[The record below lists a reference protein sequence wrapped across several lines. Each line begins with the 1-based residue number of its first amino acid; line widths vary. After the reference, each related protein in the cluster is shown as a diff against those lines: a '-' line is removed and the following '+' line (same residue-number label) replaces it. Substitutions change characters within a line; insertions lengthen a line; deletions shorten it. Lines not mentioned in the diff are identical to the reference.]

1 MAKRI
6 ERLTLRGFRGASR
19 PVEFTFDP
27 QAPITLI
34 FGENG
39 TGKSTVCDAIDFI
52 CNARFGSLQEKS
64 ASMRVSDAVVAL
76 GATSGD
82 LEVQLTAAGNAWTGK
97 LRGTKADIKGP
108 DDRPT
113 AHILRRVDIT
123 RVVEAAPK
131 EKYEAL
137 KLFITAPRIEKAEK
151 ALRDAINAVKKQ
163 IDEAGRA
170 KAQADAALETLWQSA
185 GAPAGSTASGWAEDV
200 AAQDV
205 STIAQRITEAQRR
218 MDALANAARL
228 ARSALDA
235 RTAREAAAAQLHEL
249 DTQMAQAQNS
259 AAQRN
264 AGLARLLRE
273 AKSFLAG
280 GSDTDSDACPMC
292 GQPASAAH
300 LRAHVDAQLAELTAL
315 LDLQTRHDQASAK
328 LGSAR
333 AVQDA
338 AEKAVLAAT
347 GAAALDDAL
356 AQAARAEADR
366 AALQR
371 EIDGEQRVVAQHSAV
386 RAHLDVIR
394 TRAAPLATGFA
405 TQLKLEQMLEVV
417 ESRRKA
423 YVDSLLQD
431 ISATVDDLYSRIH
444 PSEDL
449 GEVKFYLKP
458 NTIGSLEFD
467 ARFQS
472 QRAVSPASYYSEA
485 HLDTLGLCVYLAL
498 AKQMRQDAV
507 VVLDDVLTSI
517 DDAHLGRVIQL
528 LHDEAA
534 NFNQV
539 IITTHFRAWR
549 DKYRFFHAPSQQVQ
563 LIQLNRWSLE
573 RGITHSRDQA
583 GVDELRDW
591 LTREPF
597 DRQIVA
603 SKAGILLEGML
614 DHLAQIYRCRLP
626 RKADNDYS
634 LVELARSFESKLKR
648 VLLVQRNGASIALE
662 PYLARIDGTAW
673 IRNQVGAH
681 HNMAAAS
688 VPDDEVRAFAQLTL
702 DFAAALV
709 CPHCGQMPARTRSGS
724 FYECQCGRTQL
735 HPLVTPG

>member
-1 MAKRI
+1 MGERI

-19 PVEFTFDP
+19 PVEFTFDSH
-27 QAPITLI
+27 APITLI

-64 ASMRVSDAVVAL
+64 ASMRASDAVVAL
-76 GATSGD
+76 GAAAGE
-82 LEVQLTAAGNAWTGK
+82 LEVHLHASGGAWTGK

-151 ALRDAINAVKKQ
+151 ALRDAINIVKKR
-163 IDEAGRA
+163 IEEAGRA
-170 KAQADAALETLWQSA
+170 KAQADSALETLWQLA
-185 GAPAGSTASGWAEDV
+185 GAPAGSTASGWAEGV

-205 STIAQRITEAQRR
+205 GAVGRRIAESQKR

-228 ARSALDA
+228 AKSATDA
-235 RTAREAAAAQLHEL
+235 RTAREAAAAQLREF
-249 DTQMAQAQNS
+249 DAQLSHAQDS
-259 AAQRN
+259 AAHRD
-264 AGLARLLRE
+264 ARLVRLLRE
-273 AKSFLAG
+273 AKSFLDGAV
-280 GSDTDSDACPMC
+280 TDACPMC
-292 GQPASAAH
+292 GRPATAAH
-300 LRAHVDAQLAELTAL
+300 LREHIDAHLAELTAQ
-315 LDLQTRHDQASAK
+315 LDLQTRHDQATARLSSAQ
-328 LGSAR
+328 
-333 AVQDA
+333 AVLEA

-347 GAAALDDAL
+347 GAPMLDTAL
-356 AQAARAEADR
+356 AQAANAETER
-366 AALQR
+366 AALQH
-371 EIDGEQRVVAQHSAV
+371 EVDDEQRAVAQHSAV
-386 RAHLDVIR
+386 RAHLEVIR
-394 TRAAPLATGFA
+394 TRAAPLAAGFE
-405 TQLKLEQMLEVV
+405 TQIRLEQMLEVV

-423 YVDSLLQD
+423 YVDGLLQD

-444 PSEDL
+444 PREDL

-549 DKYRFFHAPSQQVQ
+549 DRYRFFHAPSQQVQ
-563 LIQLNRWSLE
+563 LIQLNRWSLD

-591 LTREPF
+591 VNREPF
-597 DRQIVA
+597 ERQIVA

-626 RKADNDYS
+626 RKPDNDYS
-634 LVELARSFESKLKR
+634 LVELARSFEIKLKR
-648 VLLVQRNGASIALE
+648 VLLIQRDGVSIALE
-662 PYLARIDGTAW
+662 PFLTRIDGTAW

-681 HNMAAAS
+681 HNMAAAG
-688 VPDDEVRAFAQLTL
+688 VPDDDVRAFAQLTL
-702 DFAAALV
+702 DFANVVV
-709 CPHCGQMPARTRSGS
+709 CPHCGQLPARTRSGS
-724 FYECQCGRTQL
+724 YYECQCGKTQL